1 MRAGSAKPELAL
13 VADAFAGYR
22 LRLDRVDAGHAAPRW
37 FFSPKN
43 TQPFQRTPVISR
55 AMAESDL

>member
-1 MRAGSAKPELAL
+1 MERLGRSRLAH
-13 VADAFAGYR
+13 D
-22 LRLDRVDAGHAAPRW
+22 APRE

-55 AMAESDL
+55 AMADSDL